1 MRKPLSKIK
10 DPSLARRVRRK
21 LSTRSTLSGTAERPR
36 VCPTR
41 SNKHL
46 SIQVIDD
53 VSRKTIASA
62 QTFGKSKVEAK
73 PTVEGAKVLGA
84 TIAEKLKSQNI
95 TTVVFDR
102 AGYRY
107 HGVIAAIAQSLR
119 DNGIQV

>member
-1 MRKPLSKIK
+1 MRKPLSKTK
-10 DPSLARRVRRK
+10 NPSLARRVRRK

-46 SIQVIDD
+46 SVQVIDD
-53 VSRKTIASA
+53 VARKTIISA
-62 QTFGKSKVEAK
+62 QTFGKSKIEAAANL
-73 PTVEGAKVLGA
+73 EGAKVLG
-84 TIAEKLKSQNI
+84 THIAEKLKSQNI

-107 HGVIAAIAQSLR
+107 HGRVKALADAARSGGLKF
-119 DNGIQV
+119 

>member
-1 MRKPLSKIK
+1 MRKPLSKVK

-21 LSTRSTLSGTAERPR
+21 LSTRAVLSGTAERPR

-53 VSRKTIASA
+53 VSRKTIISA
-62 QTFGKSKVEAK
+62 QTFGKSKIDASANI
-73 PTVEGAKVLGA
+73 EGAKTLGA
-84 TIAEKLKSQNI
+84 HIAGQLKSQNI